1 MKDYQTVMDLESQK
15 LDCRGLLSHCGGPPS
30 PWHGFLHALSEV
42 ASFPVIVGY
51 WVCTS
56 IQLCRT
62 VALRSHS
69 AGHSHVV
76 DSLLNHLLSGLGAV
90 TADSLLDAASLTWP
104 GGAMGAAS
112 TSHLAGPT
120 HD

>member
-1 MKDYQTVMDLESQK
+1 M
-15 LDCRGLLSHCGGPPS
+15 H
-30 PWHGFLHALSEV
+30 
-42 ASFPVIVGY
+42 
-51 WVCTS
+51 
-56 IQLCRT
+56 LCRI
-62 VALRSHS
+62 VALQSHS

-104 GGAMGAAS
+104 AMGAAS